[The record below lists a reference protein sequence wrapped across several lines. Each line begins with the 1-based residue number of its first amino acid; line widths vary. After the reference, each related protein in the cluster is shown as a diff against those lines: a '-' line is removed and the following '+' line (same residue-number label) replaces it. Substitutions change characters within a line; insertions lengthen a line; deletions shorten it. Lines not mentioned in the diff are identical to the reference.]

1 MRWKLLQ
8 ESLLVL
14 SPLQINVNLKLLVH
28 FPLPKSFDLGLL
40 KPSMNEMSS
49 TNYTTC
55 LVSNART
62 ASWSFFLISLL
73 CCLPLFVPTTSV
85 PLPSDQLT
93 IQEPSNFNDDA
104 FELYS
109 PSFQVHLSTSVD
121 TTSQIPATA
130 GSVTSSN
137 HQLYF
142 NPTIPIQVSTTA
154 TAVISPSNPSL
165 SAWGCSPRAPIA
177 TMAPFHPKPRPF
189 HHISQFPYFN
199 WA

>member
-1 MRWKLLQ
+1 MNSGEHSGISSGMQGFHRNEKLQ
-8 ESLLVL
+8 EWHFWQ
-14 SPLQINVNLKLLVH
+14 SPLPISIPPESGRNLWGTDKT
-28 FPLPKSFDLGLL
+28 S
-40 KPSMNEMSS
+40 
-49 TNYTTC
+49 
-55 LVSNART
+55 
-62 ASWSFFLISLL
+62 
-73 CCLPLFVPTTSV
+73 LFVPTTSV
-85 PLPSDQLT
+85 PLPSDQPT

-142 NPTIPIQVSTTA
+142 NPMIPIQVSTTA

-165 SAWGCSPRAPIA
+165 SA
-177 TMAPFHPKPRPF
+177 
-189 HHISQFPYFN
+189 
-199 WA
+199 